1 MHHPPHAQFDLHSLY
16 APFLRTRPDA
26 PMLLQEDAH
35 GQLQAISYRAFDDA
49 VRRTAAWLAAQGIGA
64 GDRFAVWL
72 PNRAQWLHLLFAA
85 DQLGATVVACNTRY
99 RSSELQYILQRSAAR
114 LLVMQRQHQGVDFA
128 RILAQVERAQ
138 AGALQCV
145 ALLDEAESG
154 AALLPDILPGVPTRA
169 LRLPQEMPGQMPQK
183 TPALARDLILFTTSG
198 TTSGPKLVRHCART
212 LVRHVHAVA
221 RASGLNAPD
230 ARLLA
235 IVPLCGVFG
244 LDSVLAAIA
253 GGAPVLLMDGFDG
266 ARAAQWLRQ
275 QRITHCFGSDDMFGR
290 IARESAAAGGG
301 ADFPHAR
308 LFGFAGFAPDTHT
321 LAQQLAAR
329 GWPLAGLYG
338 SSEVQ
343 ALFAVQPESLPPE
356 LRLQGGGLPAMAQA
370 QVRVRDPES
379 GQLCA
384 PGINGELEIRSPGN
398 FTGYLD
404 NPQATLAAFTED
416 GFFKTGDLGH
426 LRADGTFVYQ
436 ARMGDTLRLGGFL
449 VDPAEIEAALLG
461 ESGVDG
467 AQVVGVSWEGRQRV
481 VAFVVSRAALDAD
494 ALLAALR
501 GKLAAFKIPLRIWQI
516 GAFPGTPGANGF
528 KVQRTVLRQMA
539 QERLQQGTD

>member
-1 MHHPPHAQFDLHSLY
+1 MYHPPFAQCDLRSLY
-16 APFLRTRPDA
+16 APFLRARANA
-26 PMLLQEDAH
+26 PMLLQEGAD
-35 GQLQAISYRAFDDA
+35 GQLLPVSYRAFDDA

-64 GDRFAVWL
+64 GDRLAVWL
-72 PNRAQWLHLLFAA
+72 PNSPQWLHLLFAA
-85 DQLGATVVACNTRY
+85 DQLGAAVVATNTRY

-128 RILAQVERAQ
+128 RILARIERTQ

-145 ALLDEAESG
+145 ALLDEAQSDG
-154 AALLPDILPGVPTRA
+154 VLPDILPGVPVRA
-169 LRLPQEMPGQMPQK
+169 LRLPQEMPRQMPEPA
-183 TPALARDLILFTTSG
+183 PALARDLILFTTSG

-212 LVRHVHAVA
+212 LLRHVHAVA

-244 LDSVLAAIA
+244 LDSVLAAMA

-266 ARAAQWLRQ
+266 ARAAHWLRR

-290 IARESAAAGGG
+290 IAREDKGAAGSG
-301 ADFPHAR
+301 ADFPDAR

-343 ALFAVQPESLPPE
+343 ALFAVQPAHLPPQQ
-356 LRLQGGGLPAMAQA
+356 RLQGGGAPAMAQA
-370 QVRVRDPES
+370 KVRVRDPES

-384 PGINGELEIRSPGN
+384 PGANGELEIRSPGN
-398 FTGYLD
+398 FLGYLD
-404 NPQATLAAFTED
+404 NPQATQAAFTED

-426 LRADGTFVYQ
+426 LRADGTFAYQ

-449 VDPAEIEAALLG
+449 VDPAEIEAALLH

-467 AQVVGVSWEGRQRV
+467 AQVVGVPWEDRQRV
-481 VAFVVSRAALDAD
+481 AAFVVARAPLDTD

-501 GKLAAFKIPLRIWQI
+501 GRLAAFKVPLRIWQI
-516 GAFPGTPGANGF
+516 EAFPGTPGANGF

-539 QERLQQGTD
+539 LERLQQG